1 MGWSRGDTDE
11 MVELLFRELHP
22 ADAPASN
29 QTSTTESSDS
39 SDENETQQE
48 LEKITQRQEVVDFVS
63 WGVCRA
69 QTDQKMTANVKY
81 SVVPTCQIWA
91 FADFLSF
98 ILFWIE

>member
-11 MVELLFRELHP
+11 MVELHFRELHP

-63 WGVCRA
+63 WGVWRA
-69 QTDQKMTANVKY
+69 QTDQKWPQMLNILWFQLVKL
-81 SVVPTCQIWA
+81 WA